1 MSAVVV
7 ERAPEFAT
15 DLIVKQLEPTR
26 QVDHRVKS
34 DSAQSHRISATI
46 TREQYKI
53 TSGTWHSDTS
63 WLDALPHY

>member
-15 DLIVKQLEPTR
+15 DLIV
-26 QVDHRVKS
+26 DHRVKS
-34 DSAQSHRISATI
+34 DPAQSHRISATI